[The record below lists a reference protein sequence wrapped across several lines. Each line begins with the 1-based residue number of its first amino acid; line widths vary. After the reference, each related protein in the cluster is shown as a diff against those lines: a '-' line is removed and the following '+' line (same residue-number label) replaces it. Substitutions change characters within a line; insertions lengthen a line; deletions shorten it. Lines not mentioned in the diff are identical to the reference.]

1 MRSDYILYAV
11 AIIFFV
17 ITGISL
23 VAELS
28 ELQRNVSVVATIML
42 GILCAGLGFILRPR
56 STTTATVAP
65 AVPLTPPTLPEPAQ
79 TTTTE
84 TTTVT
89 EEKTEAVVETPLAVA
104 PAAPP
109 SELTKV
115 KGIGEKRSKQL
126 TDLGINT
133 VEELSNASAK
143 EIASKLQISPK
154 ITAKWIANAKELKK
168 ES

>member
-23 VAELS
+23 AAGLN
-28 ELQRNVSVVATIML
+28 ELQRNVSVVATVML

-56 STTTATVAP
+56 PTTTATVAST
-65 AVPLTPPTLPEPAQ
+65 APLTPPTLPEPAQ
-79 TTTTE
+79 TTITTE
-84 TTTVT
+84 TTTVK
-89 EEKTEAVVETPLAVA
+89 EEKTEAVIETSAAV
-104 PAAPP
+104 APP

-115 KGIGEKRSKQL
+115 KGIGEKRAKQL

-133 VEELSNASAK
+133 VEDLSKASAK
-143 EIASKLQISPK
+143 EIASKLNISPK
-154 ITAKWIANAKELKK
+154 LTAKWIANAKELTK

>member
-23 VAELS
+23 TAELS
-28 ELQRNVSVVATIML
+28 ELQRNVSVVATVML

-56 STTTATVAP
+56 PTTTATVAP
-65 AVPLTPPTLPEPAQ
+65 AAPLTPPTLPEPAQ

-84 TTTVT
+84 TTTVK
-89 EEKTEAVVETPLAVA
+89 EEKTEAVIETPPAV
-104 PAAPP
+104 APP

-115 KGIGEKRSKQL
+115 KGIGEKRAKQL
-126 TDLGINT
+126 TDLSINT
-133 VEELSNASAK
+133 VKDLSNASAK

-154 ITAKWIANAKELKK
+154 ITAKWIANAKELTK